1 MRLVVLAAVVAV
13 KIALNKKKNTDNKVI
28 KLTKRYED
36 TDKEE
41 VIELLE
47 KNLKAKIYLENP
59 EIKTK
64 LFKNNVDLED
74 YNSINNFMEQE
85 EEKIEYQYDIIPRE
99 IKLVIN

>member
-1 MRLVVLAAVVAV
+1 MRLAVLLAIVAV
-13 KIALNKKKNTDNKVI
+13 KVVLNKKNTDDKVI

-47 KNLKAKIYLENP
+47 NNLKAKIYLENP